1 MTCRAFTRLILCL
14 AGPLA
19 AGKNA
24 VADIL
29 AARGFACGD
38 ADVLAHRV
46 IAEKRDEIVRLF
58 RRDAEQAGISLVSG
72 GELDRQ
78 ALGSLL
84 FKNPALLARQEA
96 LVHPETERLIAEFI
110 DAHPDR
116 HVAINAAVL
125 CKTALMARCPLVLYV
140 DAPRIVRFFRVRRRN
155 QLPARRILERFRAQR
170 HIRSQ
175 YKRANAD
182 IYTIWNN
189 GSFARLEQKVDD
201 FLRYCEKRGYVIWKK
216 ESEHYGL

>member
-1 MTCRAFTRLILCL
+1 AGREPASFRAGNR
-14 AGPLA
+14 PPR
-19 AGKNA
+19 K
-24 VADIL
+24 
-29 AARGFACGD
+29 
-38 ADVLAHRV
+38 
-46 IAEKRDEIVRLF
+46 
-58 RRDAEQAGISLVSG
+58 
-72 GELDRQ
+72 

-84 FKNPALLARQEA
+84 FKSPALLARQEA

-110 DAHPDR
+110 AEHPDR

-125 CKTALMARCPLVLYV
+125 CKTALMACCPLVLYV
-140 DAPRIVRFFRVRRRN
+140 DASRIVRFFRVRRRDR
-155 QLPARRILERFRAQR
+155 LPARRILERFRAQR
-170 HIRSQ
+170 YIRSQ